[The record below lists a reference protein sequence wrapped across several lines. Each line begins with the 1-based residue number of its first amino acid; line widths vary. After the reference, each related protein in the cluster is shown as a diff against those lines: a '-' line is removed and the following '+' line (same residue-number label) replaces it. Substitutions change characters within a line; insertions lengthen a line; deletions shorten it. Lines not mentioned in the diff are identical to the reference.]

1 MMKAQNSLLIIRQ
14 LDDKIGTEGA
24 LQQFVLPQDGWINL
38 IRKTLNMSLR
48 QLGARMS
55 ITPQSLRKI
64 EIREK
69 EGAITLKTLRD
80 AAKALDME
88 LVYTFIPKD
97 GSLENM
103 LERKAREM
111 AVKIVTRTSTTM
123 KLEDQEN
130 SQKRI
135 GQAIEDM
142 TAELK
147 REMPK
152 TLWD

>member
-1 MMKAQNSLLIIRQ
+1 MKAQNSLLIIRQ